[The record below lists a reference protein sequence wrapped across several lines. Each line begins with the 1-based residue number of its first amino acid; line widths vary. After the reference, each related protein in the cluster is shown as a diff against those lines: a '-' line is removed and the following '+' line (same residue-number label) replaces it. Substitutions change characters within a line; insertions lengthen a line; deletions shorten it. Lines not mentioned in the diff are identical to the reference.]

1 METSRSKS
9 LYCLSDHWQASPL
22 LTEILSVWTVVFKP
36 PVIVAEWL
44 LGNNC
49 LFGVWAVARVTL
61 ALVAT
66 TSSLQVDTDCHQ
78 LTLGDTGPPDLA
90 NRVVVML

>member
-1 METSRSKS
+1 MEWSG
-9 LYCLSDHWQASPL
+9 
-22 LTEILSVWTVVFKP
+22 
-36 PVIVAEWL
+36 
-44 LGNNC
+44 GNNC

-90 NRVVVML
+90 NREQ